1 MAVVVSEGHLTLIRG
16 VVAVAVHYLL
26 SSVVQYNFSAE
37 VAVIVHIQNAMV
49 ATDDHHILDA
59 GSTVVAV
66 CGEYTAELWVLAVYT

>member
-1 MAVVVSEGHLTLIRG
+1 M
-16 VVAVAVHYLL
+16 
-26 SSVVQYNFSAE
+26 VQYNFSAE